1 MTNDLRHY
9 LEKFEDDELIQRIS
23 KKQLTE
29 EANRIAIGILEE
41 RGCESIFL
49 KIEEAKESLILEEKS
64 GKEKDKRQRNFF
76 VLQALIVFSILA
88 TIFFPIGEN
97 PTPPIL
103 VFIFMELLAL
113 PVSIAIL
120 KGHNKKMIVI
130 LVLAVVIIPIIGWL
144 LATIYSFMKSVQA
157 KTTE

>member
-1 MTNDLRHY
+1 MINDLRHE

-23 KKQLTE
+23 KKWLTE

-41 RGCESIFL
+41 RGCENISL
-49 KIEEAKESLILEEKS
+49 KIEEAKESLIVEEKL

-76 VLQALIVFSILA
+76 ILQALIVFSILP
-88 TIFFPIGEN
+88 TMFFPIGEN

-120 KGHNKKMIVI
+120 KGHNKKTIGI
-130 LVLAVVIIPIIGWL
+130 LVLAVLIIPIIGWL
-144 LATIYSFMKSVQA
+144 LATIYSIIKSVQA